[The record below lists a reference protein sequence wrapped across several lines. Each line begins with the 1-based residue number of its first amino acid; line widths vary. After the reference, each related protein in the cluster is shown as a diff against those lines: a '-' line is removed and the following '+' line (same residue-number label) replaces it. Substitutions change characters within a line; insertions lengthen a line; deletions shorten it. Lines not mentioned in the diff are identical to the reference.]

1 MHINYKNSG
10 YLHSICSKCISHF
23 IQLVYEDTL
32 ISFILHVIWGSMWV
46 VSREPNIPCY
56 SSSSW
61 ACMQCITCIPCY
73 FSSSWTI
80 YDMFSLLFLFQ
91 YVTNILFYFSSS
103 WPCVQC
109 TTYSVL
115 FQLLMGN
122 IWHVFSVIS
131 APPGPVCNVKP
142 PMTWTRLRTHFLMLF
157 TGSPWPS
164 YFKTL
169 NVLNAME

>member
-1 MHINYKNSG
+1 MY
-10 YLHSICSKCISHF
+10 
-23 IQLVYEDTL
+23 
-32 ISFILHVIWGSMWV
+32 ILFYPASLWRYCNLFYSTCNLRKY
-46 VSREPNIPCY
+46 VSSEQEPY
-56 SSSSW
+56 
-61 ACMQCITCIPCY
+61 IPCY

-80 YDMFSLLFLFQ
+80 YDMYSLLFLFLLSNMWHTL
-91 YVTNILFYFSSS
+91 YILFYFSSS

-115 FQLLMGN
+115 FQLLMGS

-157 TGSPWPS
+157 TGSLWPS
-164 YFKTL
+164 YYKTL